1 MKQITNE
8 QIIAG
13 TKRIVDDVP
22 IIKEDVDYLA
32 NTIRYTPNE
41 YLEHRQRE
49 LVHELHAISVVKLLK
64 VWNN

>member
-8 QIIAG
+8 QIIAC

-22 IIKEDVDYLA
+22 IIKEDVDYLSS
-32 NTIRYTPNE
+32 TIRYTPNE

-49 LVHELHAISVVKLLK
+49 LVHELHAISVVRLLNA
-64 VWNN
+64 WDS